1 MGSDRKD
8 SKRSKKS
15 RSEHK
20 SHKKHKNHHRSK
32 NEEGDASNSEPEI
45 DYNDPSLWTT
55 EKTIEGIAPVTNI
68 APSIATAIAPTA
80 VETAP
85 VAVEPSAANPE
96 SARDSWM
103 TDASL
108 DFSSFGSV
116 KQKQPKEDKPNPDQV
131 CGFNPMRGEEKAVNH
146 AITLLIHLLVES

>member
-1 MGSDRKD
+1 MGSDRKE

-20 SHKKHKNHHRSK
+20 SHKSHKKHHRSK
-32 NEEGDASNSEPEI
+32 HEEGDASHSEPEI

-55 EKTIEGIAPVTNI
+55 EKTIDGIAPVTNNP
-68 APSIATAIAPTA
+68 PSIATATALTA

-85 VAVEPSAANPE
+85 VAVEPSAGNSE

-116 KQKQPKEDKPNPDQV
+116 KQKQPKEEKPNPDQV
-131 CGFNPMRGEEKAVNH
+131 CSSSRCVAEKSAKHV
-146 AITLLIHLLVES
+146 LML

>member
-1 MGSDRKD
+1 MGSDKKE

-20 SHKKHKNHHRSK
+20 SHKKHKKHHRSK
-32 NEEGDASNSEPEI
+32 NDEGDASNSEPEI
-45 DYNDPSLWTT
+45 DYNDPSLWTA
-55 EKTIEGIAPVTNI
+55 EKTIEGIAPVTYN
-68 APSIATAIAPTA
+68 PLSVATAIAPTA

-85 VAVEPSAANPE
+85 VAVEPSATNPE
-96 SARDSWM
+96 TARDSWM

-131 CGFNPMRGEEKAVNH
+131 CVSILYVVWKSSEPFNN
-146 AITLLIHLLVES
+146 ILNIYS